1 MKNKKV
7 IILISI
13 IIVVICIVG
22 GVSIYKYNSKVDY
35 NKYFNRTIN
44 NKVNKKICLD
54 KLCIDNMQIIDE
66 KNLEIINADIL
77 NTGDDKISKGTVV
90 LEFTLKDG
98 KKVDLSYSILDLDSK
113 SKVPFEFQSK
123 KNFYKDAIS
132 VKIKSFS

>member
-1 MKNKKV
+1 MKNKKT

-13 IIVVICIVG
+13 IIVIICIVG
-22 GVSIYKYNSKVDY
+22 GISIYNYNSKVNY

-44 NKVNKKICLD
+44 NKVNKKTCLD

-66 KNLEIINADIL
+66 KNLEVINADIL
-77 NTGDDKISKGTVV
+77 NTGNDKISKGNIV

-98 KKVDLSYSILDLDSK
+98 KKVDLNYSILGLDSN
-113 SKVPFEFQSK
+113 SKVPFEFQSE
-123 KNFYKDAIS
+123 KNTYKDAVS

>member
-1 MKNKKV
+1 MKNKKI

-13 IIVVICIVG
+13 IIVIICIVG
-22 GVSIYKYNSKVDY
+22 GISIYNYNSKVNY

-44 NKVNKKICLD
+44 NKVNKKTCLD

-66 KNLEIINADIL
+66 KNLEVINADIL
-77 NTGDDKISKGTVV
+77 NTGNDKISKGNIV

-98 KKVDLSYSILDLDSK
+98 KKVDLNYSILDLDSN
-113 SKVPFEFQSK
+113 SKVPFEFQSE
-123 KNFYKDAIS
+123 KNTYKDAVS

>member
-13 IIVVICIVG
+13 IFVVICIVG
-22 GVSIYKYNSKVDY
+22 GASIYKYNSKVNY

-54 KLCIDNMQIIDE
+54 KLCVDNMQIIDE

-77 NTGDDKISKGTVV
+77 NTGNEKITKGTIV
-90 LEFTLKDG
+90 LEFILKDG
-98 KKVDLSYSILDLDSK
+98 KKLDLSYSILDLDSK

-123 KNFYKDAIS
+123 KNTYKNAVS

>member
-22 GVSIYKYNSKVDY
+22 CVSIYKYNSKVDY

-66 KNLEIINADIL
+66 KNLEIINQVLAEKRNLGFSIIIL
-77 NTGDDKISKGTVV
+77 NDGLSNLPNECSNFIV
-90 LEFTLKDG
+90 LDENKSAIIEN
-98 KKVDLSYSILDLDSK
+98 DLNINKQKTFMLP
-113 SKVPFEFQSK
+113 V
-123 KNFYKDAIS
+123 
-132 VKIKSFS
+132 